1 MRQRRYEY
9 LTDIINIVK
18 PETIIEIGVARGE
31 NAQRMIQA
39 AGFNVEY
46 TGFDV
51 FDNTDK
57 EWHKLVGNGKG
68 VLNEEQIKSKLE
80 PMCSQVSLVKGFTQE
95 TLWAQNYTADLVFI
109 DGDHRS
115 SMIIGDHKA
124 DPSFKSPLI
133 LSGLFFIIDFSIQ
146 TLKSYI
152 FLIFIF
158 SNLVSRSTSVVYFV
172 ISVNVFRLY
181 FLFLFG
187 SIHEPFVFHSTF
199 LKLLKVSLSS
209 LNM

>member
-9 LTDIINIVK
+9 LTDIVNITK

-31 NAQRMIQA
+31 NAQRMIHA

-51 FDNTDK
+51 FDNSDK

-68 VLNEEQIKSKLE
+68 VLDEERIRSKLE
-80 PMCSQVSLVKGFTQE
+80 PLCSQVDLVKGFTQD
-95 TLWAQNYTADLVFI
+95 TLWAQGYSADLVFI

-124 DPSFKSPLI
+124 VKDSKVIVFDDYYMAAN
-133 LSGLFFIIDFSIQ
+133 GDFSPPDFGCNIIVDELDWKIITPPTQ
-146 TLKSYI
+146 KLKD
-152 FLIFIF
+152 
-158 SNLVSRSTSVVYFV
+158 V
-172 ISVNVFRLY
+172 RLA
-181 FLFLFG
+181 
-187 SIHEPFVFHSTF
+187 IWTADENIR
-199 LKLLKVSLSS
+199 LKLEEVIK
-209 LNM
+209 